1 MPRPKTM
8 TSLRTKLV
16 RTMIATLVV
25 VTFATVMVVA
35 GLSYVSSRATLASI
49 EGHLRA
55 QITQK
60 GTGIVANQALALRD
74 LVADNAFGDVA
85 RLVERT
91 VEQDEQV
98 VYGLFLSADQ
108 HPWGYAGRA
117 SGSSSRFDT
126 DWRGLD
132 ALMGPP
138 AGSGVSSK
146 TLKLHDET
154 VYEFGTTVVDDKGA
168 ALGSLRYCLSDR
180 PLQQAL
186 EQAHAASR
194 RSLAMAVVVLLFL
207 GAATSIVGMFR
218 IRRAATHIT
227 QPLAVL
233 TAAVNSFA
241 AGRRNARVV
250 IDSGDEIEILGTAF
264 NRMATELTDYYA
276 QLEQLNR
283 TLEGKVEER
292 THALAERNRDMRL
305 VLDNVDHGL
314 LTVSLTGS
322 LAPERSAIVD
332 RWFGAPEPGMSFID
346 YIRRIDPLYADELDL
361 GLEGLRDDFLPRDV
375 SLNQLPLRIHSG
387 ASEYQCH
394 YSAILTDTG
403 AIEGVLIVIKDIT
416 AELAHAREEADGKER
431 LAIFNA
437 LAKSRLSLLAFV
449 DEVNEHLASL
459 PQAPVEIQRRI
470 LHTLKGNAGLMDL
483 NLLRDLSRC
492 LEDELAETCAPLG
505 EASLAPL
512 MRRWRTL
519 TDELRGLVGEK
530 GRNLLE
536 IDGDVLT
543 SLLAEYARDC
553 HDGTYDDL
561 SHERGA
567 NAGMEEER
575 ARRQRI
581 RDQAGARLR
590 DGVAALALE
599 PAQKQLRRLGEH
611 AEALANRLGKGTLAV
626 EISDGGVRLDPRT
639 WEGVWAE
646 MVHLIRNAVDHG
658 IEPEALRRQAGKAI
672 PPTLKLT
679 TRLVGNSLEIEVAD
693 DGGGVDWNAVR
704 AAAARRGLPHAT
716 DEDLRESL
724 FADGVTTKTH
734 ITGVSGRGVGLAAIR
749 HEVDMRKGHIT
760 LESTPGVGTTFCL
773 TFPLSQVG
781 PHFGVDADGRRREDR
796 PDGPGGE
803 RGRSLGGVAET

>member
-1 MPRPKTM
+1 MPGPKTM

-16 RTMIATLVV
+16 RAMIATLVV
-25 VTFATVMVVA
+25 VAFATVLVVV

-49 EGHLRA
+49 EGHLRD

-74 LVADNAFGDVA
+74 LVADNAFSDVA

-98 VYGLFLSADQ
+98 VYGLFLSADS
-108 HPWGYAGRA
+108 HPWGFAGRV
-117 SGSSSRFDT
+117 SGGSTFAT
-126 DWRGLD
+126 DWRALD
-132 ALMGPP
+132 AIMGPP

-154 VYEFGTTVVDDKGA
+154 VYEFGITVVDDKGA

-180 PLQQAL
+180 PLAQAL
-186 EQAHAASR
+186 EQAQTASR
-194 RSLAMAVVVLLFL
+194 RSLAMTVVVLLFL

-218 IRRAATHIT
+218 SRRAATRIT
-227 QPLAVL
+227 QPLGVL

-241 AGRRNARVV
+241 AGGRSARVV
-250 IDSGDEIEILGTAF
+250 IDSGDEIETLGTAF
-264 NRMATELTDYYA
+264 NRMATELTDYYS

-292 THALAERNRDMRL
+292 TRALAERNRDMRL

-332 RWFGAPEPGMSFID
+332 RWFGTPEPGIGFID

-375 SLNQLPLRIHSG
+375 SLNQLPLRIHHG
-387 ASEYQCH
+387 GCEYQCC
-394 YSAILTDTG
+394 YSAIRTDAG

-431 LAIFNA
+431 LALFNA

-449 DEVNEHLASL
+449 DEVTEQLASL
-459 PQAPVEIQRRI
+459 PQASVEIQRRI
-470 LHTLKGNAGLMDL
+470 LHTLKGNAALMGF
-483 NLLRDLSRC
+483 NLLRDLCRC
-492 LEDELAETCAPLG
+492 LEDELAETCAPLNEG
-505 EASLAPL
+505 SLAPL
-512 MRRWRTL
+512 MGRWRTL
-519 TDELRGLVGEK
+519 TDELRGMVGEK
-530 GRNLLE
+530 ARNLIE
-536 IDGDVLT
+536 IDRDVLT
-543 SLLAEYARDC
+543 TLLAEYAQDSDDGS
-553 HDGTYDDL
+553 HDERSREHGATAGMDE
-561 SHERGA
+561 ERGH
-567 NAGMEEER
+567 
-575 ARRQRI
+575 RQRR
-581 RDQAGARLR
+581 RDHAGARLR

-599 PAQKQLRRLGEH
+599 PAEKQLRRLGEH
-611 AEALANRLGKGTLAV
+611 ALALANRLGKGTLAL
-626 EISDGGVRLDPRT
+626 EIRDGGVRLDLRK

-658 IEPEALRRQAGKAI
+658 IEPEEVRRQAGKAL
-672 PPTLKLT
+672 PATLKLT

-693 DGGGVDWNAVR
+693 DGAGVDWNAVR
-704 AAAARRGLPHAT
+704 TAARRRGLPHAT
-716 DEDLRESL
+716 DEDLREVL
-724 FADGVTTKTH
+724 FADGLTTKTRV
-734 ITGVSGRGVGLAAIR
+734 TGVSGRGVGLAAIR
-749 HEVDMRKGHIT
+749 HQVEVRNGHIT
-760 LESTPGVGTTFCL
+760 IDSTAGVGTTFCL
-773 TFPLSQVG
+773 IFPLSEVG
-781 PHFGVDADGRRREDR
+781 PHFGVDADSRRTEGRHDSARGEL
-796 PDGPGGE
+796 GP
-803 RGRSLGGVAET
+803 SVGGVAET